1 MSIEPFHLSVPV
13 KDLASARAFY
23 GDLLGCKEGRSAERR
38 IDFNFFG
45 HHLVTHV
52 EPNDASH
59 RTTTIDSAGVLTP
72 CRHFGV
78 VISADEWNKMADRL
92 KAAKADFFTEPQ
104 VVFPGDVKE
113 QSIML
118 VNDGAGNIVE
128 FKSVPPGMLFATKKK

>member
-1 MSIEPFHLSVPV
+1 MSSGLDRCSDRHIVTGPLSGVSMLGESPMSIEPFHLSVPV

-23 GDLLGCKEGRSAERR
+23 GDLLGCKEGRSAEKR

-52 EPNDASH
+52 EPTDASH
-59 RTTTIDSAGVLTP
+59 RTTTIDSAGVPTP

-92 KAAKADFFTEPQ
+92 KAAKADFFTE
-104 VVFPGDVKE
+104 
-113 QSIML
+113 
-118 VNDGAGNIVE
+118 
-128 FKSVPPGMLFATKKK
+128 

>member
-1 MSIEPFHLSVPV
+1 MSLQPFHLSVPV
-13 KDLASARAFY
+13 KDLDSARAFY
-23 GDLLGCKEGRSAERR
+23 GGLLGCKEGRSAEKR

-52 EPNDASH
+52 EPGDASH
-59 RTTTIDSAGVLTP
+59 TTTTIDSAGVLTP

-78 VISADEWNKMADRL
+78 IVPIDEWNRL
-92 KAAKADFFTEPQ
+92 AERLRATKADFFTEPQ

-128 FKSVPPGMLFATKKK
+128 FKAVPEGMLFATNKA